1 MRTYYIDDERK
12 FRCEIENGKFSGDLI
27 FDMTNGSFYGNM
39 PANMPK
45 YTWFWYVMDF
55 IKICELSLIGYLPI
69 KCGNISLLSIGFL
82 PVGCRNHRFI
92 LILRSYGKTFPRKRK
107 VSSYS
112 RRRYPSLIGIYL
124 K

>member
-55 IKICELSLIGYLPI
+55 IKICAKMYKPA
-69 KCGNISLLSIGFL
+69 
-82 PVGCRNHRFI
+82 
-92 LILRSYGKTFPRKRK
+92 
-107 VSSYS
+107 
-112 RRRYPSLIGIYL
+112 PSLSHDL
-124 K
+124 D